1 MRELSSRYDHRAIE
15 KKWYE
20 TWEKSGVFNPDFE
33 PTESADS
40 VGPAKRKVRRKT
52 FSIVIPP
59 PNVTGQLHVGHALNH
74 TIQDVLVRAAR
85 KRGFRTLYLPGTD
98 HAGIATQA
106 RVEKNLKEEGLSR
119 QDLGREEFIRRV
131 RDWKEHSGGLITSQ
145 MRKMGLSVDWS
156 RERFTMDEGLSR
168 AVVRIFNDLYSQ
180 GLVYRDTRLVNW
192 DPQTHTVLSDLE
204 VIHEEMQGELYSFAY
219 PLADGS
225 GEIVVATTRPE
236 TMLGDVAVAVH
247 PDDERYKALIGKVL
261 RHPFLERS
269 ITIVAD
275 STVDRDFGTGAVKI
289 TPAHDPA
296 DYELGRRHQLESIN
310 IFDESACINAA
321 GGKFAGLDRFK
332 ARVAIKEALA
342 GLGLERGSQKHTM
355 AVGRSER
362 SGVIVEPMIS
372 TQWFVRVG
380 PLAAEAIKAVESGAI
395 RMIPEVRRN
404 MYFSWMREI
413 KDWCISRQ
421 LWWGHQIPAWYG
433 PDETV
438 FVALSEEEAL
448 AAARKHYGQ
457 DVVLRR
463 DPDVL
468 DTWFSSA
475 LWPFSTMGWPEKTAD
490 LRDFYPTTVLVT
502 AFDIIFFWV
511 ARMIMFGLFALKKP
525 PFKTV
530 YIHGLMRDEQG
541 RKISKSLGN
550 NIDPLDIIEEYGAD
564 AYRFFLTATIAEG
577 KDSKYSH
584 QRLKGYKNFI
594 NKIWNSSRFVLL
606 NLPADFQPPED
617 LLALPLEQEDFW
629 ILSELDQTRESLED
643 ALDNCKFHLAS
654 EMVYQLVWNQ
664 FCDWY
669 IELIKPRMFGKISVE
684 SQQAAQATAH
694 KVLKDILSLLH
705 PFTPYVTE
713 EIYEHL
719 GGEHL
724 LTVSSWPRPIKLSAS
739 GRRAAHGLKL
749 VQEVVVAARS
759 LRAEAGLPP
768 DRKMDLV
775 IRSTDRSIQAVLKQ
789 KEAALLRLAGAA
801 SISVQ
806 AGYTPLKG
814 DAMSPFSAGEVFV
827 PLGTLIDPGKELARM
842 QKEIAELDRYIQG
855 QESKL
860 GNESFLSRAPSA
872 VVEQERERLKEA
884 QEKKSK
890 IAQAIERYSS

>member
-20 TWEKSGVFNPDFE
+20 IWEKSGVFNPDFE
-33 PTESADS
+33 AQGT
-40 VGPAKRKVRRKT
+40 AKKRGRKT

-119 QDLGREEFIRRV
+119 HDLGREEFIRRV
-131 RDWKEHSGGLITSQ
+131 WDWKEHSGGLITSQ

-168 AVVRIFNDLYSQ
+168 AVVRIFNDLYHK

-204 VIHEEMQGELYSFAY
+204 VNHEEMQGELYSFAY
-219 PLADGS
+219 PFADGS

-236 TMLGDVAVAVH
+236 TMLGDTAVAVH
-247 PDDERYKALIGKVL
+247 PDDPRYQQCLGKLL
-261 RHPFLERS
+261 RHPFLERQ
-269 ITIVAD
+269 IPIVAD
-275 STVDRDFGTGAVKI
+275 AMVDREFGSGAVKI
-289 TPAHDPA
+289 TPAHDPS
-296 DYELGRRHQLESIN
+296 DYELGRRQNLESVS
-310 IFDESACINAA
+310 IFDESACINSA

-332 ARVAIKEALA
+332 ARDAIKKELA
-342 GLGLERGSQKHTM
+342 TLGLERGSQKHTL

-372 TQWFVRVG
+372 TQWFVRVA
-380 PLAAEAIKAVESGAI
+380 PLADEAIRAVESGEI

-433 PDETV
+433 PDEKV
-438 FVALSEEEAL
+438 FVALSQAEAL
-448 AAARKHYGQ
+448 ALARKHYGR
-457 DVVLRR
+457 DVSLRR

-468 DTWFSSA
+468 DTWFSSG
-475 LWPFSTMGWPEKTAD
+475 LWPFSTLGWPEKTQD
-490 LRDFYPTTVLVT
+490 LKDFYPTTVLVT

-584 QRLKGYKNFI
+584 QRLKGYQNFI
-594 NKIWNSSRFVLL
+594 NKIWNSSRFVLM
-606 NLPADFQPPED
+606 NLPADFVPPED
-617 LLALPLEQEDFW
+617 LLTLSLEREDFW
-629 ILSELDQTRESLED
+629 ILSEVDQTRKDLEE

-669 IELIKPRMFGKISVE
+669 IELIKPRMFGKISAD
-684 SQQAAQATAH
+684 SQRAAQATAH
-694 KVLKDILSLLH
+694 QVLKDILSLLH

-713 EIYEHL
+713 EIYSHL
-719 GGEHL
+719 GAGNL
-724 LTVSSWPRPIKLSAS
+724 LTVSPWPGPIKLSAS
-739 GRRAAHGLKL
+739 ARRSAHGLKL
-749 VQEVVVAARS
+749 VQEVVQAARS
-759 LRAEAGLPP
+759 LRAEAGLAP
-768 DRKMDLV
+768 DRKLDLIV
-775 IRSTDRSIQAVLKQ
+775 RSPERSIAGVLGE

-801 SISVQ
+801 SIKVQ
-806 AGYTPLKG
+806 SDYSPEKG
-814 DAMSPFSAGEVFV
+814 DAMTPFSAGEVFV
-827 PLGTLIDPGKELARM
+827 LLGSMIDPVKELARL
-842 QKEIAELDRYIQG
+842 QKEETELVRYVRG
-855 QESKL
+855 QEAKL
-860 GNESFLSRAPSA
+860 QNESFLSRAPAA
-872 VVEQERERLKEA
+872 VVEQERDRLQEA
-884 QEKKSK
+884 QEKLSK
-890 IAQAIERYSS
+890 ITQALQRYSS